1 MRRWLLVCL
10 LSVGV
15 IIAYVD
21 RTNLSVS
28 LADDTFKKF
37 FNLNDHQRGLLG
49 SVFFWSYALLQ
60 IPAGFLVD
68 RFGVKLPLAIGFTL
82 WCGVSALTAGVF
94 HVWQLIACRLLLGI
108 FEAVVTPGSVCWIT
122 HHIAEQR
129 RGLAMGIYMAGTK
142 YGSAIGT
149 PNPGVTVAF
158 SCAICI
164 SPLPGFLVRY

>member
-28 LADDTFKKF
+28 LADPGFKKF
-37 FNLNDHQRGLLG
+37 FSLDDHQRGLLG

-68 RFGVKLPLAIGFTL
+68 RYGVKFPLAIGFTL
-82 WCGVSALTAGVF
+82 WCGISALTAVAMPRPDTHELASAGV
-94 HVWQLIACRLLLGI
+94 APT
-108 FEAVVTPGSVCWIT
+108 A
-122 HHIAEQR
+122 
-129 RGLAMGIYMAGTK
+129 
-142 YGSAIGT
+142 
-149 PNPGVTVAF
+149 
-158 SCAICI
+158 
-164 SPLPGFLVRY
+164 